1 LKIPDS
7 VLLGTENENESL
19 KDAIEFW
26 QEWLSGKSEST
37 SAINEYAIWNE
48 QTLNIIY
55 DELLYMIIKD
65 ITDLN
70 L

>member
-1 LKIPDS
+1 
-7 VLLGTENENESL
+7 LGTENENESL

-26 QEWLSGKSEST
+26 QEWLSGTSESS

-65 ITDLN
+65 ISDLN

>member
-1 LKIPDS
+1 
-7 VLLGTENENESL
+7 LGTENENESL

-26 QEWLSGKSEST
+26 QEWLSGTPESS

-65 ITDLN
+65 ISDLN

>member
-1 LKIPDS
+1 MKIPDS

-26 QEWLSGKSEST
+26 QEWLNGTSESR

-65 ITDLN
+65 ISDLN

>member
-1 LKIPDS
+1 MKIPDS

-26 QEWLSGKSEST
+26 QEWLNGTSESSST
-37 SAINEYAIWNE
+37 INEYAIWNE

-65 ITDLN
+65 ISDLN

>member
-1 LKIPDS
+1 MKIPDS

-26 QEWLSGKSEST
+26 QEWLNGTSESS

-65 ITDLN
+65 ISDLN

>member
-1 LKIPDS
+1 M
-7 VLLGTENENESL
+7 GTENENESL

-26 QEWLSGKSEST
+26 QEWLSGTYESS

-65 ITDLN
+65 INDLN

>member
-1 LKIPDS
+1 MKIPDS

-26 QEWLSGKSEST
+26 QEWLSGESEST

>member
-1 LKIPDS
+1 MKIPDS